1 MSYSDYHAGEN
12 NLTLKYLGTNLIIF
26 TSSLK

>member
-1 MSYSDYHAGEN
+1 MSYSDYHVDEN
-12 NLTLKYLGTNLIIF
+12 NLMLNYLGTNLIIF